1 MALQTLI
8 TGARF
13 QVGKKVQMVTNK
25 MDSNGPLLPNF
36 RLIIG
41 KCQPTNKVH
50 VLQQ

>member
-25 MDSNGPLLPNF
+25 MNSNGPSLTNF
-36 RLIIG
+36 MPIIG
-41 KCQPTNKVH
+41 KCQPTNKLH